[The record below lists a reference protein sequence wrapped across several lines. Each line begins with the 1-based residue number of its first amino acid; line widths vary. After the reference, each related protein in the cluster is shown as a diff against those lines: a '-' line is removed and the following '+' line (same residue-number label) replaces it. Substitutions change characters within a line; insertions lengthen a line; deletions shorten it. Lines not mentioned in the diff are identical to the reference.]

1 MKKIQLFALGLLG
14 ASMFL
19 TSCEDDT
26 NDDGLAPTL
35 NMVELTSGEVSGDIT
50 ISLGQSLV
58 FTWDSRKGDVDL
70 ESFDVDVTGVN
81 APTNIPTSNQGN
93 SFPYDIANADDE
105 NYVDTLVFNNAALN
119 TGVTNYSFNVTDR
132 DGLSK
137 EVSFTVT
144 VESGT
149 TALSAAQ
156 SFTWTRVG
164 GAAGTGLAQFGLAWT
179 SNSATSAIVTTGAN
193 TTMVALS
200 ASAWSS
206 ITTQEDLAD
215 AIANGTAVTEY
226 RGVSATANGTYDDVI
241 AVDNNGAL
249 FLLQVQN
256 GAVSTGGAG
265 TTITIDGEYKN

>member
-1 MKKIQLFALGLLG
+1 MKRIKLFALGLLG
-14 ASMFL
+14 ASLFL
-19 TSCEDDT
+19 TSCTDDT
-26 NDDGLAPTL
+26 EDDGLAPTL
-35 NMVELTSGEVSGDIT
+35 NMVELTSGEVSGAIT

-70 ESFDVDVTGVN
+70 ETFDVDVTGVN

-93 SFPYDIANADDE
+93 TFPYDISNADDE
-105 NYVDTLVFNNAALN
+105 TYVDTLVFNNAALN
-119 TGVTNYSFNVTDR
+119 TGVTNYTFTVTDR

-144 VESGT
+144 VDAGT
-149 TALSAAQ
+149 SPLSAPQ

-179 SNSATSAIVTTGAN
+179 SNSGTSAIVTTSAN
-193 TTMVALS
+193 TTMVQLS
-200 ASAWSS
+200 ASEWTS
-206 ITTQEDLAD
+206 ITTQEDLD
-215 AIANGTAVTEY
+215 AAINAGTAVSEY

-241 AVDNNGAL
+241 AVNNNGDL
-249 FLLQVQN
+249 FLLQVQS
-256 GAVSTGGAG
+256 ATVSTGGAG

>member
-105 NYVDTLVFNNAALN
+105 NYVDTLVFNNSALN